1 MNGCINRK
9 YIETNVG
16 WHIKEGLIMDTITKY
31 KGYDIEYDV
40 YKQGEYSV
48 FFAGD
53 DVMFSTLQD
62 AMNFIDE
69 QIENRRVV

>member
-1 MNGCINRK
+1 
-9 YIETNVG
+9 
-16 WHIKEGLIMDTITKY
+16 MDTITKY

-69 QIENRRVV
+69 QVEKLKEFDKKVTEYNNYLCRRVV

>member
-1 MNGCINRK
+1 
-9 YIETNVG
+9 
-16 WHIKEGLIMDTITKY
+16 MDTITKY

-69 QIENRRVV
+69 QVENRRAV